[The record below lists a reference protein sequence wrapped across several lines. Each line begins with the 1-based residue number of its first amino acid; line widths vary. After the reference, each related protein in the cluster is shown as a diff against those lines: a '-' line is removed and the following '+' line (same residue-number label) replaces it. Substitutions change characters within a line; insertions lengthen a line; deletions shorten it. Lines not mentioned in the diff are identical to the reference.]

1 EAQKFDPGQCQSEDE
16 GCVRSWYAEYSAG
29 LIAEFKYYARN
40 EDFLAE
46 MLADPQE
53 TLLTAKLSLILIEG
67 GTKYSQWAVLGDEEA
82 ARKAG
87 LDLPHYEAITG
98 VCRDAVSNMRAALF
112 DLRQHRDKAHQ
123 EAGAYLKNAM
133 SCEKTFGLSPV
144 VSKLRG
150 HDARERQI
158 VPPAAPLRITPGAS
172 VPRRPRKPTKVLP
185 GRAGMQPRA
194 RFATLTPGAAH
205 VATVDTFFRR
215 LARKESLSTCASF

>member
-1 EAQKFDPGQCQSEDE
+1 MYRRASGMAFGLVAILSCGADSGQAFAVEAQKFNPGQCQSEDE

-67 GTKYSQWAVLGDEEA
+67 GTKYSQWAVLGDEGA

-98 VCRDAVSNMRAALF
+98 VCRDAISNMRAALF
-112 DLRQHRDKAHQ
+112 DLRQHRDKARQ

-144 VSKLRG
+144 VSKLPG
-150 HDARERQI
+150 YGARERQI
-158 VPPAAPLRITPGAS
+158 APPPVAPLRITPGS
-172 VPRRPRKPTKVLP
+172 ERPSSPLKT
-185 GRAGMQPRA
+185 
-194 RFATLTPGAAH
+194 
-205 VATVDTFFRR
+205 D
-215 LARKESLSTCASF
+215 